1 MSEICSKFYKSK
13 PKNIIAVTGTNGKTS
28 VADLFYQ
35 LLTLNNIPVASIG
48 TLGTKYK
55 NKIIKSNLTSPD
67 TISLH
72 QILKKIKE
80 NKIEN
85 VIIEASSHGL
95 SQKRIDNLKL
105 NAGIFTN
112 FSQDHLDYHKSMKQ
126 YLKAK
131 LHLFTKILPTK
142 KIIITDKSLKE
153 FKILKKIAKKR
164 NHRLID
170 INKIKKKLKHK
181 SKLKLNEFQL
191 NNLSMAVAASKLCNL
206 REEKILKKIENL
218 KDVNGRLEHVR
229 TFSNNIKI
237 FVDFAH
243 TPDALSK
250 AIKSLTDTY
259 GQSISLVFGCGGDRD
274 FKKRPIMAKIAS
286 SKCKKIYV
294 TDDNPRNERPEIIRK
309 EIFSNIKNINRFNI
323 GNRAKAIKLAIINAE
338 PNETILVAGKGHEA
352 EQIYKN
358 KTLLISDKQI
368 IKKLRIKLKKIS
380 NDIQNFIQNK
390 KIIKEITKKKIT
402 KNFHGLSIDTRV
414 IKKNNLFLT
423 IKGKNNDG
431 IKFISKALKKGAKY
445 IITSKNTK
453 RHKSKTI
460 KVDNEIKFLNEFASK
475 KRQNT
480 KAQILAITGSA
491 GKTSLK
497 NLVKELLQNYG
508 ETLSSPKSYNN
519 HFGVPL
525 SLSHLKVNHKYGV
538 FEVGM
543 SKPGEINFLT
553 KLIKPHI
560 GIITNIGEAHIENF
574 KNLRGIADAKGEMIN
589 NIIKGG
595 KIILN
600 RDDKY
605 FKYLKKKAKLRDLKI
620 ISFGKNKNSDIRLV
634 KLLKNESLIKIKTR
648 EEIFKIQVNNIN
660 IYNVLS
666 SIALL
671 KELNLNINKIIK
683 SFKNYEPTQGRGK
696 IHVINRYKKKF
707 KLIDESYNANP
718 LSVKNAIKN
727 FKSIKKRNFRKFL
740 LLGDM
745 LELGKKSELL
755 HKNLSKVINNSDI
768 DKVFIKGNKTLVTYK
783 NLKKEKRGNIFQQE
797 EDVDFTLNDIISNN
811 DYLMIKGSNAT
822 GLNSFSKKLIR
833 GY

>member
-1 MSEICSKFYKSK
+1 MLLKKLIKNLPKEYKKISIQGLAADSKKIKKGFIFFAIKGNKFNGEKYISEAVKKGAKVIVCSKNCSFKSKKIKVIRSANTRLLLSEICSKFYKSK

-475 KRQNT
+475 KIRKLKFSQLLV
-480 KAQILAITGSA
+480 ALA
-491 GKTSLK
+491 K
-497 NLVKELLQNYG
+497 
-508 ETLSSPKSYNN
+508 
-519 HFGVPL
+519 H
-525 SLSHLKVNHKYGV
+525 
-538 FEVGM
+538 
-543 SKPGEINFLT
+543 
-553 KLIKPHI
+553 
-560 GIITNIGEAHIENF
+560 
-574 KNLRGIADAKGEMIN
+574 R
-589 NIIKGG
+589 
-595 KIILN
+595 
-600 RDDKY
+600 
-605 FKYLKKKAKLRDLKI
+605 LKI
-620 ISFGKNKNSDIRLV
+620 W
-634 KLLKNESLIKIKTR
+634 
-648 EEIFKIQVNNIN
+648 
-660 IYNVLS
+660 
-666 SIALL
+666 
-671 KELNLNINKIIK
+671 
-683 SFKNYEPTQGRGK
+683 
-696 IHVINRYKKKF
+696 
-707 KLIDESYNANP
+707 
-718 LSVKNAIKN
+718 
-727 FKSIKKRNFRKFL
+727 
-740 LLGDM
+740 
-745 LELGKKSELL
+745 
-755 HKNLSKVINNSDI
+755 
-768 DKVFIKGNKTLVTYK
+768 
-783 NLKKEKRGNIFQQE
+783 
-797 EDVDFTLNDIISNN
+797 
-811 DYLMIKGSNAT
+811 
-822 GLNSFSKKLIR
+822 
-833 GY
+833 

>member
-1 MSEICSKFYKSK
+1 MLLKKLIKNLPKEYKKISIQGLAVDSKKIKKGFIFFAIKGSKFNGEKYISEAIKKGAKVIVCSKNCSFKSKKIKVIRSSNTRLLLSEICSKFYKSK

-105 NAGIFTN
+105 KAGIFTN
-112 FSQDHLDYHKSMKQ
+112 FSQDHLDYHKSMKL

-131 LHLFTKILPTK
+131 LHLFTNILHTK

-286 SKCKKIYV
+286 TNCKKIYV
-294 TDDNPRNERPEIIRK
+294 TDDNPRNERP
-309 EIFSNIKNINRFNI
+309 
-323 GNRAKAIKLAIINAE
+323 
-338 PNETILVAGKGHEA
+338 
-352 EQIYKN
+352 
-358 KTLLISDKQI
+358 
-368 IKKLRIKLKKIS
+368 
-380 NDIQNFIQNK
+380 
-390 KIIKEITKKKIT
+390 
-402 KNFHGLSIDTRV
+402 
-414 IKKNNLFLT
+414 
-423 IKGKNNDG
+423 
-431 IKFISKALKKGAKY
+431 
-445 IITSKNTK
+445 
-453 RHKSKTI
+453 
-460 KVDNEIKFLNEFASK
+460 
-475 KRQNT
+475 
-480 KAQILAITGSA
+480 
-491 GKTSLK
+491 
-497 NLVKELLQNYG
+497 
-508 ETLSSPKSYNN
+508 
-519 HFGVPL
+519 
-525 SLSHLKVNHKYGV
+525 
-538 FEVGM
+538 
-543 SKPGEINFLT
+543 
-553 KLIKPHI
+553 
-560 GIITNIGEAHIENF
+560 
-574 KNLRGIADAKGEMIN
+574 
-589 NIIKGG
+589 
-595 KIILN
+595 
-600 RDDKY
+600 
-605 FKYLKKKAKLRDLKI
+605 
-620 ISFGKNKNSDIRLV
+620 
-634 KLLKNESLIKIKTR
+634 
-648 EEIFKIQVNNIN
+648 
-660 IYNVLS
+660 
-666 SIALL
+666 
-671 KELNLNINKIIK
+671 
-683 SFKNYEPTQGRGK
+683 
-696 IHVINRYKKKF
+696 
-707 KLIDESYNANP
+707 
-718 LSVKNAIKN
+718 
-727 FKSIKKRNFRKFL
+727 
-740 LLGDM
+740 
-745 LELGKKSELL
+745 
-755 HKNLSKVINNSDI
+755 
-768 DKVFIKGNKTLVTYK
+768 
-783 NLKKEKRGNIFQQE
+783 
-797 EDVDFTLNDIISNN
+797 
-811 DYLMIKGSNAT
+811 
-822 GLNSFSKKLIR
+822 
-833 GY
+833 

>member
-55 NKIIKSNLTSPD
+55 NKIIKSDLTSPD

-112 FSQDHLDYHKSMKQ
+112 FSQDHLDYHKSMKL

-142 KIIITDKSLKE
+142 KTIITDKSLKE

-170 INKIKKKLKHK
+170 IDKIKKKLKHK
-181 SKLKLNEFQL
+181 PKLKLNEFQL

-286 SKCKKIYV
+286 TNCKKIYV
-294 TDDNPRNERPEIIRK
+294 TDDNPRNERPEKIRK

-380 NDIQNFIQNK
+380 SETQNFIQNK
-390 KIIKEITKKKIT
+390 KIIK
-402 KNFHGLSIDTRV
+402 R
-414 IKKNNLFLT
+414 
-423 IKGKNNDG
+423 
-431 IKFISKALKKGAKY
+431 
-445 IITSKNTK
+445 
-453 RHKSKTI
+453 
-460 KVDNEIKFLNEFASK
+460 
-475 KRQNT
+475 
-480 KAQILAITGSA
+480 
-491 GKTSLK
+491 
-497 NLVKELLQNYG
+497 NY
-508 ETLSSPKSYNN
+508 
-519 HFGVPL
+519 
-525 SLSHLKVNHKYGV
+525 
-538 FEVGM
+538 
-543 SKPGEINFLT
+543 
-553 KLIKPHI
+553 
-560 GIITNIGEAHIENF
+560 
-574 KNLRGIADAKGEMIN
+574 
-589 NIIKGG
+589 
-595 KIILN
+595 
-600 RDDKY
+600 
-605 FKYLKKKAKLRDLKI
+605 
-620 ISFGKNKNSDIRLV
+620 
-634 KLLKNESLIKIKTR
+634 
-648 EEIFKIQVNNIN
+648 
-660 IYNVLS
+660 
-666 SIALL
+666 
-671 KELNLNINKIIK
+671 
-683 SFKNYEPTQGRGK
+683 
-696 IHVINRYKKKF
+696 
-707 KLIDESYNANP
+707 
-718 LSVKNAIKN
+718 
-727 FKSIKKRNFRKFL
+727 
-740 LLGDM
+740 
-745 LELGKKSELL
+745 
-755 HKNLSKVINNSDI
+755 
-768 DKVFIKGNKTLVTYK
+768 
-783 NLKKEKRGNIFQQE
+783 
-797 EDVDFTLNDIISNN
+797 
-811 DYLMIKGSNAT
+811 
-822 GLNSFSKKLIR
+822 
-833 GY
+833 